1 MNIDAIASTGAA
13 ADAPASAEEKKKDPL
28 GRDMFLALLVTQL
41 QHQDPLE
48 PQKNGEFLA
57 QLAQFSSLE
66 NLQSIKDDMAAL
78 RSLIEGGPTAADRN
92 STATSTKTT
101 STFYSDPNVPSVYV
115 APGY

>member
-1 MNIDAIASTGAA
+1 VNIDAIASTGAA

-66 NLQSIKDDMAAL
+66 NLQQIKDDMAAL
-78 RSLIEGGPTAADRN
+78 RAMFEPVATAADASALTRSK
-92 STATSTKTT
+92 STP